1 MMELPLVV
9 VTRITQLNKK
19 AGSSCN
25 FKKYLKKCNKNSAE
39 IMKWAFFFF
48 SALDW
53 WQQLPKFPPV
63 ERDFD

>member
-39 IMKWAFFFF
+39 IMKWAFFF
-48 SALDW
+48 SALVW
-53 WQQLPKFPPV
+53 WQ
-63 ERDFD
+63 